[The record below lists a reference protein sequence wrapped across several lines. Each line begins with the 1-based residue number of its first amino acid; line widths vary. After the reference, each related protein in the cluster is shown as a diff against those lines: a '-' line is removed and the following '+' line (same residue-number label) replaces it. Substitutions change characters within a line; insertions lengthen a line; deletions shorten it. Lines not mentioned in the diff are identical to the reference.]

1 MVLIATPPPELS
13 VPTVPYEDLVSSI
26 SYKERY
32 PVNDVSVIWRLIAI
46 HLMFHL
52 LLKYMT

>member
-1 MVLIATPPPELS
+1 MVLIATPPQELS